1 MLGSNNSSKSA
12 IRKDVL
18 NTRNAMTSVESDY
31 KSARIQDRVTKLE
44 NYLSADIIGIYL
56 PIGKEVGTWQ
66 IINHALLK
74 NKKVVLPKVESDN
87 ELSFYQVDEDDLKHN
102 LILRVPFGIKEPKG
116 DKSKGVDGID
126 TLIVPGLA
134 FDRKGARIGYGL
146 GYYDRYMARKKYK
159 KSIGLCYD
167 FQIFDGIPSM
177 HSHDQKIDIIVSENQ
192 ILLC

>member
-1 MLGSNNSSKSA
+1 MSDSNNSNKSA
-12 IRKDVL
+12 IRRDVL
-18 NTRNAMTSVESDY
+18 KTRNGMTSVDSFY
-31 KSARIQDRVTKLE
+31 KSTRIQDRIMKLE
-44 NYLSADIIGIYL
+44 DYLSADIIGIYL

-74 NKKVVLPKVESDN
+74 NKIIVLPKVEPEHD
-87 ELSFYQVDEDDLKHN
+87 LYFYRVDEDDLKHN

-116 DKSKGVDGID
+116 DKSKVVDDID

-134 FDRKGARIGYGL
+134 FDRKGSRIGYGL

-167 FQIFDGIPSM
+167 FQIFNRIPSM
-177 HSHDQKIDIIVSENQ
+177 QSHDQKIDIIVSENR